1 MIVYILPC
9 CHFLYIRN
17 NIKQFEAYK
26 EFEIISEQE
35 AYEQILNGKF
45 VCAIDKGEKIEVGQ
59 VTLDYML
66 DTKGFYQPIY
76 KFDVKVNGQEQSIQI
91 PAIKK

>member
-1 MIVYILPC
+1 MARHTAKSHKIRKVEILV
-9 CHFLYIRN
+9 I
-17 NIKQFEAYK
+17 QT
-26 EFEIISEQE
+26 
-35 AYEQILNGKF
+35 LNGKF

-76 KFDVKVNGQEQSIQI
+76 KFDVKVNEQEQSIQI